1 MSETND
7 LQNGNLAQLTSEI
20 VSAYVGGNAIDSA
33 ALPDLIAA
41 VHESLLQLTRPGGSQ
56 DAERPTPPVPIKKSI
71 TPDYLISLEDGQ
83 PYKSLKRHLNS
94 RGLSPVQYREKW
106 GLPSDYPMVAP
117 NYARQRSEL
126 AKTMG
131 LGRKRVEAA
140 PEPVTPAKPTRQRK
154 AA

>member
-1 MSETND
+1 MSETN
-7 LQNGNLAQLTSEI
+7 NPIGINLAELTSDI

-33 ALPDLIAA
+33 ALPDLIAS
-41 VHESLLQLTRPGGSQ
+41 VHDSLLQITVSGSLH

-94 RGLSPVQYREKW
+94 RGLSPAQYREKW

-117 NYARQRSEL
+117 NYAKQRSDL

-140 PEPVTPAKPTRQRK
+140 PEPVAPTRAGRQRK